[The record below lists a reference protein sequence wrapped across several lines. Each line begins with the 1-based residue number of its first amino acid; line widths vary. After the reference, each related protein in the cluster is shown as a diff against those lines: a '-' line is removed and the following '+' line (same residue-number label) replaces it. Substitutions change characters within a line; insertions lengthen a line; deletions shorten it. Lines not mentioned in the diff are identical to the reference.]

1 MIHRAAAALLVALLA
16 VGCSEDAKHTLTPP
30 DGPDYLAN
38 DSEDNLA
45 HNFELAIEAL
55 DIDGYEALLYD
66 GEPLASDGLA
76 HGEYRFIFADVSGGP
91 TLPDYL
97 DRAAELACMGH
108 MFAGNAGSDGAGH
121 DYPGIKSISL
131 QLTANALW
139 ANAAGDLVD
148 GVICPDGAR
157 ARPYETHIFVTLK
170 SAIQG
175 SNNITAWDVQDRL
188 MLYCVPITVA
198 GTTEWRLWRW
208 VDIVTVKST
217 EDAALSLIKVLYMD
231 RVLHGPKE

>member
-97 DRAAELACMGH
+97 DRAAELLLDHADALGELLVVDL
-108 MFAGNAGSDGAGH
+108 AQDDVPPRLGADLRDPVAH
-121 DYPGIKSISL
+121 EA
-131 QLTANALW
+131 TAN
-139 ANAAGDLVD
+139 D
-148 GVICPDGAR
+148 
-157 ARPYETHIFVTLK
+157 
-170 SAIQG
+170 
-175 SNNITAWDVQDRL
+175 SNLADRH
-188 MLYCVPITVA
+188 
-198 GTTEWRLWRW
+198 
-208 VDIVTVKST
+208 
-217 EDAALSLIKVLYMD
+217 LSLEAFRS
-231 RVLHGPKE
+231 RVLVRRRTLAGWAFFRSS